1 MASSRSGHAPSTPV
15 VLDGLIYEPRESVGM
30 AAALQATAASARTR
44 LGIGPRFKAHLDRG
58 AWATMRDGHRAS
70 DPPAPH
76 PPRAA
81 FASDVSPG
89 SAAHGYAD
97 ADGDATGTASGELV
111 SDLAAQLEALGG
123 ATPHPALALAAE
135 CVADHD
141 AACGGGGTWA
151 LVLAA
156 LLVGAAERLRADEG
170 VSSIDACDA
179 FQEAH
184 RIARAVVDRCAAPLG
199 DIVDAYGDDTSV
211 LERAIRDAKRA
222 VKRIDDPEECAKDD
236 FTEEEAEAD
245 DAASAAS
252 VSSSPADLAL
262 AALALGF
269 DRERHPG
276 DAALV
281 LGAALVA
288 SNGVSND
295 PTTRLT
301 DLGERVV
308 VVAETG
314 PAGPSRG
321 DAIVPGV
328 RIVAT
333 ARNLPDGGGEMGR
346 GLSGDPADVASLR
359 SAIEALSSPSR
370 VRALTVLGSVKPP
383 PGDEPFE
390 ARRERYAERV
400 AAVVRERCGGRV
412 DALFASGTVDAAC
425 VAALEA
431 IPERE
436 SEGGKSSDRPP
447 RRMAVLAS
455 LGRKKLMELAALTRV
470 RPTRDILQCDR
481 SDVVTNVAARARAG
495 SGWDP
500 EGPAGGAMFFKKKP
514 SSKKG
519 GGGET
524 VGSGR
529 FGDADPSC
537 VVTVTPLE
545 EGGKAAEE
553 EEDASGA
560 GAGAGAGPGGAFFPS
575 DEKPSDERFRRT
587 EKNKEKTRD
596 PSGIPRVSTCTAVA
610 CAPSPDV
617 AESRRREIWRN
628 VRRVSNALEERGD
641 GEGAFW
647 IWEKA
652 PGASTRSRRTVAT
665 FDPFGREIP
674 RKHRDDDPAGVAA
687 PGAGALE
694 FAIAAEVAREAE
706 ARRREAAAKEA
717 EAERTQ
723 KDLRRFEE
731 AAAARGGETRTAG
744 EDEDREDREDHES
757 NAANDESNASSEREK
772 EKEKEKERRL
782 ELTVAAFNAEH
793 AARRASGTASALA
806 AFAEAARDV
815 ARIAAQNAGASFSR
829 AVEDGRVAEAE
840 MAAAML
846 EASERAR
853 RLQKR
858 EEEHARTATEDDA
871 AKKKDASNASDA
883 SDSRSGED
891 KIKMPPPLG
900 CGFSTRDPRFARVRA
915 SAWVGTARRL
925 REATRRA
932 GGAEP
937 SSSAEWGSSSSEGG
951 GGGGVVVPL
960 EEARCRSQGLNTA
973 MAIVRTALRTGA
985 LLTRAPTKSGH
996 RWGSQG
1002 KEGGRGGE

>member
-1 MASSRSGHAPSTPV
+1 
-15 VLDGLIYEPRESVGM
+15 
-30 AAALQATAASARTR
+30 
-44 LGIGPRFKAHLDRG
+44 
-58 AWATMRDGHRAS
+58 
-70 DPPAPH
+70 
-76 PPRAA
+76 
-81 FASDVSPG
+81 
-89 SAAHGYAD
+89 
-97 ADGDATGTASGELV
+97 
-111 SDLAAQLEALGG
+111 
-123 ATPHPALALAAE
+123 
-135 CVADHD
+135 
-141 AACGGGGTWA
+141 
-151 LVLAA
+151 
-156 LLVGAAERLRADEG
+156 
-170 VSSIDACDA
+170 
-179 FQEAH
+179 
-184 RIARAVVDRCAAPLG
+184 
-199 DIVDAYGDDTSV
+199 
-211 LERAIRDAKRA
+211 
-222 VKRIDDPEECAKDD
+222 
-236 FTEEEAEAD
+236 
-245 DAASAAS
+245 
-252 VSSSPADLAL
+252 
-262 AALALGF
+262 
-269 DRERHPG
+269 
-276 DAALV
+276 
-281 LGAALVA
+281 
-288 SNGVSND
+288 
-295 PTTRLT
+295 
-301 DLGERVV
+301 
-308 VVAETG
+308 
-314 PAGPSRG
+314 
-321 DAIVPGV
+321 
-328 RIVAT
+328 
-333 ARNLPDGGGEMGR
+333 
-346 GLSGDPADVASLR
+346 
-359 SAIEALSSPSR
+359 
-370 VRALTVLGSVKPP
+370 
-383 PGDEPFE
+383 
-390 ARRERYAERV
+390 
-400 AAVVRERCGGRV
+400 
-412 DALFASGTVDAAC
+412 
-425 VAALEA
+425 
-431 IPERE
+431 
-436 SEGGKSSDRPP
+436 
-447 RRMAVLAS
+447 MAVLAS

-545 EGGKAAEE
+545 EGGEAAEE
-553 EEDASGA
+553 EEDAS

-587 EKNKEKTRD
+587 EKNKVKTRD

-757 NAANDESNASSEREK
+757 NEEK
-772 EKEKEKERRL
+772 EKEKDEKEKEKERRL

-815 ARIAAQNAGASFSR
+815 ARIAAQNAGVSFSR

-871 AKKKDASNASDA
+871 AKKKDASDASDA
-883 SDSRSGED
+883 SDSRGGED

-951 GGGGVVVPL
+951 GGGGVVPL

-985 LLTRAPTKSGH
+985 LLTRTPTKSGH